1 MYQVLSGGQL
11 VVANTLY
18 MKFTQKTWSIA
29 ISRDMVPQARL
40 VVYCIL
46 NDGEV
51 LTDSLHFY
59 VNGIR
64 SDGVWMFFSRQK
76 WFYYIFGYGIN

>member
-1 MYQVLSGGQL
+1 M
-11 VVANTLY
+11 VANTLY
-18 MKFTQKTWSIA
+18 MKSTQKTWSLAIA
-29 ISRDMVPQARL
+29 RDMVPQARL

-51 LTDSLHFY
+51 LADTLHFY

-64 SDGVWMFFSRQK
+64 SDGV
-76 WFYYIFGYGIN
+76 